1 MLEGRE
7 NVNIT
12 EIKREN
18 RSWERKVRQL
28 TPEGQV
34 LIVTAVTAA
43 TAGVG
48 STIGAG
54 AAGGIGVGDVS
65 SAIATHRCQLK

>member
-7 NVNIT
+7 DVNIT

-34 LIVTAVTAA
+34 LIVTAA

-54 AAGGIGVGDVS
+54 AAGGMGVGDVS